1 MILMIIGQA
10 TGISLNKFTDLVVNQ
25 LFAPSNTMEGIIN
38 NQIITAIKPLPSIS
52 STTTTTTSSLLQLKI
67 QTNAK
72 PKAPYQSISPTCQ
85 RMENYWMQQCVTASP
100 GSGIIKNNDPTISKY
115 GT

>member
-1 MILMIIGQA
+1 MIIGQA
-10 TGISLNKFTDLVVNQ
+10 TGISLNKFTDLVANQ
-25 LFAPSNTMEGIIN
+25 LFTPSNTMEGIIN
-38 NQIITAIKPLPSIS
+38 NQIITAIKPLPSESIS
-52 STTTTTTSSLLQLKI
+52 STISTTTTSSLLQLKI

>member
-1 MILMIIGQA
+1 MIIGQA
-10 TGISLNKFTDLVVNQ
+10 IGISHVEFTDLVANQ
-25 LFAPSNTMEGIIN
+25 LFTPSNTMEGIIN

-52 STTTTTTSSLLQLKI
+52 STTTTSSLLQLKI